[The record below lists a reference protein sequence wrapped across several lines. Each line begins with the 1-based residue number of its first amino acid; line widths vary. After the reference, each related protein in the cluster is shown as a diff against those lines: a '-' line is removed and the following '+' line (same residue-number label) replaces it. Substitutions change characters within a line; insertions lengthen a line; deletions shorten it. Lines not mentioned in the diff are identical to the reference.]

1 MVGILADLY
10 RYADLAY
17 IGSGFNDGIHSVLE
31 PAVYNNAIS
40 FGPKY
45 HIVDM
50 AVSLVNLSFAIVIN
64 SGDDFYSFLNLFDNN
79 EKLDDIYKNMGDYIS
94 KQKLAS
100 KQIIDTIFTDDAK

>member
-1 MVGILADLY
+1 M
-10 RYADLAY
+10 
-17 IGSGFNDGIHSVLE
+17 E

-50 AVSLVNLSFAIVIN
+50 AVSLADLRLATVVH
-64 SGDDFYSFLNLFDNN
+64 SGNDVLLFLNLFDNN
-79 EKLDDIYKNMGDYIS
+79 AKLNEIHLSMQNYIS

-100 KQIIDTIFTDDAK
+100 EQIIDTIFADDET